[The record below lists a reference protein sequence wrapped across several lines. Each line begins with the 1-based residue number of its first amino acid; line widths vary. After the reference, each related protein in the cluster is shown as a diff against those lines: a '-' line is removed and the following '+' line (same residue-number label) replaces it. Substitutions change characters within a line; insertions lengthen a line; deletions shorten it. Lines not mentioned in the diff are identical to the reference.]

1 MIHLI
6 STLILAAIAVCVVV
20 LPAAV
25 VASRTETD
33 RTPEVTL
40 PGQRDR
46 RAGRGGA
53 A

>member
-1 MIHLI
+1 MITILNVV
-6 STLILAAIAVCVVV
+6 ILAAIAVAVV
-20 LPAAV
+20 LLPASV

-33 RTPEVTL
+33 RARPVTI

-53 A
+53 G